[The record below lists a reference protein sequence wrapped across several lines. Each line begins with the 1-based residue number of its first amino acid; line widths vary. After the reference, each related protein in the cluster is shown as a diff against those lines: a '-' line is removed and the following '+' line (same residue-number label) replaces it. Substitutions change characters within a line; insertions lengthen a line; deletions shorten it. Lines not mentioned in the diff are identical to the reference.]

1 MEKESL
7 KQIVNIC
14 SLVIA
19 VCMLLGALSF
29 FISQIVSVSGFI
41 GYILSVFASPLVTT
55 FSLFI
60 NLGGSLL
67 SAFIVIALFLAVGI
81 FLLVASIINIYKDNL
96 PTANAQLSALILS
109 VILSI
114 IMFVCTF
121 VFGFNFE
128 QANSVWFYLWTY
140 LFFVLCITAF
150 IFSSIYNAK
159 IIKEGTNDT
168 KDETTESK

>member
-1 MEKESL
+1 MEKEYL
-7 KQIVNIC
+7 KQIVDIC

-29 FISQIVSVSGFI
+29 FISQLVSVSGFI
-41 GYILSVFASPLVTT
+41 GYILSVFASPLLTT

-60 NLGGSLL
+60 NLGGSFL
-67 SAFIVIALFLAVGI
+67 SAFIVIALFLVVGI
-81 FLLVASIINIYKDNL
+81 FLLVASITNIYNNKL
-96 PTANAQLSALILS
+96 STANAQLSALILS

-128 QANSVWFYLWTY
+128 QANSVWFYMWTY
-140 LFFVLCITAF
+140 LFFALCIIAF

-159 IIKEGTNDT
+159 IIKEKSNDA
-168 KDETTESK
+168 KDETTQTK